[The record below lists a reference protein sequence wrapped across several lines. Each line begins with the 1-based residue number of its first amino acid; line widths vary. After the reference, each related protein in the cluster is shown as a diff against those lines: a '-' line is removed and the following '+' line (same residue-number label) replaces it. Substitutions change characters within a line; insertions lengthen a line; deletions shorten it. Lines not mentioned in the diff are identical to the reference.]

1 MNSVVL
7 KNSFRGL
14 LYLNFN
20 KEFVIN
26 ENINRNS
33 FKVYRTRDRRSS
45 HRSPPSS
52 RMSELFVYGLTSKE
66 AIEAEF
72 GRHGEVTGVVTT
84 PGRKAK

>member
-14 LYLNFN
+14 LYLNFH
-20 KEFVIN
+20 KEFVII
-26 ENINRNS
+26 ENINQNS
-33 FKVYRTRDRRSS
+33 DRRSS